1 MNNKKRLNTYI
12 IASMFL
18 HVTSILFL
26 MTIKTE
32 PLKEPRVAFVELIDI
47 PRATEIEKALPG
59 LIDSKKFKKTKPAE
73 EKTPQQKP
81 LPPFK
86 DRVLEGKVPDLPVNP
101 DLPPEKVM
109 PKVATQ
115 TKSEEAEKGK
125 QGQEASNRQE
135 EKSKIADSEGKGA
148 DERGKVPRVKDL
160 TPTLG
165 KMVLAA
171 RERNTKGEGK
181 GEGEN
186 IGTKSEAKQQG
197 EFSEVARAGTVLT
210 PLDNPSIQYISYFAS
225 IKRKIELVWQYP
237 FDAIQRG
244 IQGDL
249 ILDFSIN
256 RGGDLK
262 NIKLVRSSGFAIL
275 DEEAIESIRK
285 AAPFSPIPK
294 QYRID
299 ELNIRANFIYE
310 MHYLKIK

>member
-1 MNNKKRLNTYI
+1 MNDKKRLNAYI
-12 IASMFL
+12 IASMLL

-32 PLKEPRVAFVELIDI
+32 PQKDPRVAFVELIDI

-73 EKTPQQKP
+73 EKPPQKP
-81 LPPFK
+81 FPPFK

-109 PKVATQ
+109 PKVTPQ
-115 TKSEEAEKGK
+115 TRSEETEKGK
-125 QGQEASNRQE
+125 QGQEENST
-135 EKSKIADSEGKGA
+135 SADSEGKGA
-148 DERGKVPRVKDL
+148 DEKGKVPRVKDL

-181 GEGEN
+181 GEGQN
-186 IGTKSEAKQQG
+186 IGTKSKAKEQG

-249 ILDFSIN
+249 VLDFSIN